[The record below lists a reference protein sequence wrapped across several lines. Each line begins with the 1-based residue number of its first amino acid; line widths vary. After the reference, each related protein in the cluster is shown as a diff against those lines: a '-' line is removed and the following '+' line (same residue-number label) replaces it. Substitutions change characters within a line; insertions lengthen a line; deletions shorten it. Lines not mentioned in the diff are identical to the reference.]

1 MGKSCKVVVCGQ
13 ASVGKTSILEQ
24 LLYGNHVVGSEM
36 IETQEDI
43 YVGSIETDRGVREQV
58 RFYDTRGLRDGAELP
73 RHCFSC
79 TDGYVLVYSTDS
91 RESFQRVEL
100 LKKEIDKSKDKKEG
114 LTLPPR
120 LECSGMITA
129 HCSLNL
135 PRLGWSSCL
144 SPMLG
149 LQVTIVVL
157 GNKCDLQ
164 EQRRVDPDVAQH
176 WAKSEKVKLWEVSV
190 ADRRSLLEPFVY
202 LASKMTQPQSKS
214 AFPLSRKNKGSG
226 SLDG

>member
-1 MGKSCKVVVCGQ
+1 MSAVTPTPEVHGTTSGLY
-13 ASVGKTSILEQ
+13 SV
-24 LLYGNHVVGSEM
+24 H
-36 IETQEDI
+36 
-43 YVGSIETDRGVREQV
+43 
-58 RFYDTRGLRDGAELP
+58 LP
-73 RHCFSC
+73 
-79 TDGYVLVYSTDS
+79 
-91 RESFQRVEL
+91 
-100 LKKEIDKSKDKKEG
+100 K
-114 LTLPPR
+114 
-120 LECSGMITA
+120 
-129 HCSLNL
+129 
-135 PRLGWSSCL
+135 
-144 SPMLG
+144 
-149 LQVTIVVL
+149 VTIVVL

>member
-58 RFYDTRGLRDGAELP
+58 
-73 RHCFSC
+73 
-79 TDGYVLVYSTDS
+79 
-91 RESFQRVEL
+91 
-100 LKKEIDKSKDKKEG
+100 
-114 LTLPPR
+114 
-120 LECSGMITA
+120 
-129 HCSLNL
+129 
-135 PRLGWSSCL
+135 
-144 SPMLG
+144 
-149 LQVTIVVL
+149 TIVVL

-164 EQRRVDPDVAQH
+164 EQRRVDHDAAQH
-176 WAKSEKVKLWEVSV
+176 WAKGEKVKLWEVSV
-190 ADRRSLLEPFVY
+190 ADRRTLIEPFIY

-226 SLDG
+226 SMDG